1 MIITRLAK
9 RLKIHEGEVKTG
21 GRHRMYTASVGK
33 ITIGYGRNLSD
44 RGLSDSEAAFLLN
57 NDMADVVEECRRE
70 FQWFDK
76 LDDVRQEVILN
87 MVFNLGMPKF
97 KKFKKTITYIEQR
110 NFTMASE
117 EMLNSK
123 WARQVGSRALELS
136 HEMQFGLIEV

>member
-1 MIITRLAK
+1 MNITRLAK
-9 RLKIHEGEVKTG
+9 RLKIHEGTVKAG
-21 GRHRMYTASVGK
+21 GRHRMYTDSVGK

-70 FQWFDK
+70 FSWFDK
-76 LDDVRQEVILN
+76 LDDTRQEVILN

-97 KKFKKTITYIEQR
+97 KKFKKTIAHIEQR
-110 NFTMASE
+110 KFTMAGE

-123 WARQVGSRALELS
+123 WARQVGIRALELS
-136 HEMQFGLIEV
+136 REMQFGLLEA